1 MNARKIKLR
10 MRKYF
15 ADVHICFKKAI
26 MKPKNVHFIHT
37 NFDKAKILDI

>member
-1 MNARKIKLR
+1 

-15 ADVHICFKKAI
+15 ADAHICFKKVI
-26 MKPKNVHFIHT
+26 MKSKNVHFIHT